1 MSRPI
6 IRQWFTER
14 GLIRLTRHTRGIH
27 PGTRL
32 APPCLPLGQALRS
45 ALPGDSRGAAPTG
58 AAGRLMS
65 TSTETPILIQTLIAS
80 RPSRISKPGGKEKGA
95 PSSMTRAI
103 ERASVTE
110 TTRLLR
116 SSTGAVMPKRPRR
129 AKIFAAGRKAAGKN
143 WRVRAVPA
151 TAVVWERKAVV
162 GDRAGWGIR
171 GGQAIG
177 VDWATRGVQEIV
189 AAKVWEIEVLAWVTV
204 GVRGREL
211 ELAQAIVEGAVA
223 VGEGVPSK
231 APVAEAVMCEARVPA
246 VPRAGLVVRVG
257 EAPVPEVV
265 VAPAAAVVAVVVVVV
280 AAVAVGAGKGLS

>member
-1 MSRPI
+1 
-6 IRQWFTER
+6 
-14 GLIRLTRHTRGIH
+14 
-27 PGTRL
+27 
-32 APPCLPLGQALRS
+32 
-45 ALPGDSRGAAPTG
+45 
-58 AAGRLMS
+58 
-65 TSTETPILIQTLIAS
+65 
-80 RPSRISKPGGKEKGA
+80 
-95 PSSMTRAI
+95 MTRAI

-129 AKIFAAGRKAAGKN
+129 AKIFAAGRRAAVKN

-151 TAVVWERKAVV
+151 TAVAWERKVV
-162 GDRAGWGIR
+162 SEIAAGWEIR

-189 AAKVWEIEVLAWVTV
+189 AAKVWEIGVLAWVTV

-231 APVAEAVMCEARVPA
+231 APVAEAVMCVAPAPA
-246 VPRAGLVVRVG
+246 VPQAVAVVRVG
-257 EAPVPEVV
+257 EAPVAEVV
-265 VAPAAAVVAVVVVVV
+265 VAPAAAVVGVVAVV
-280 AAVAVGAGKGLS
+280 AVAVGAGKGLS